1 MSPSR
6 PRRWAGVKAGILSNS
21 VGLAPWNRYDG
32 YELERRY
39 DAMLL
44 SEIHGMRKPEPEMY
58 RLVRKRLGLR
68 AEECVS
74 VADTEHCLLPWA
86 DLGFATVHAVDPART
101 VTAPET
107 LLGIP
112 LTTGKGPDRA
122 ATI

>member
-1 MSPSR
+1 MEPL
-6 PRRWAGVKAGILSNS
+6 RR
-21 VGLAPWNRYDG
+21 

-39 DAMLL
+39 DAVVL

-58 RLVRKRLGLR
+58 GLVRKQLGLR
-68 AEECVS
+68 AEECVF
-74 VADTEHCLLPWA
+74 VADTEHCLPSAA
-86 DLGFATVHAVDPART
+86 DLGVATVQAVDPART